1 MSGLILCSKQSNVP
15 YYIAELNLNIYSI
28 EELSYYLYHHLY
40 LIEDG
45 FFNEKLVQYIEEECK
60 LPKVA
65 EKLRNGIKEKASF
78 GECVK
83 IILTGSAYYN
93 EKELEKIQGTLDEIG
108 NKSMSHRRKAR
119 ADILMECKKYTTA
132 LAAYREVLAKRDRND
147 STQFCSDVWY
157 NIGVVY
163 IKMFL
168 FQEALEAFF
177 HAYACCPREELI
189 DDMLRVC
196 LIWQNETEVL
206 KIVGKY
212 KVTDERLQQCRNQVE
227 QERETLTQSSF
238 MEKLQLEAGNIPE
251 EEGQELS
258 RTKLMCYVAGKW
270 KSSYRDEMIG

>member
-1 MSGLILCSKQSNVP
+1 MSGLILCSKQSKIP

-40 LIEDG
+40 LIEDE
-45 FFNEKLVQYIEEECK
+45 FFNDKLVQYIEQECR

-65 EKLRNGIKEKASF
+65 AKLRNCIQEKAPF

-83 IILTGSAYYN
+83 IILTASAYYS
-93 EKELEKIQGTLDEIG
+93 ERELDKIQDTLSEIG
-108 NKSMSHRRKAR
+108 NKSLSERRKAR
-119 ADILMECKKYTTA
+119 ADILMGCKKYTGA
-132 LAAYREVLAKRDRND
+132 LSAYREVLAKRDRND

-189 DDMLRVC
+189 DDMLRIC

-212 KVTDERLQQCRNQVE
+212 KVTDERLQKCRNQVDR
-227 QERETLTQSSF
+227 EREVLMQESF
-238 MEKLQLEAGNIPE
+238 MEKLQKEASAVS
-251 EEGQELS
+251 QEDIQDLT
-258 RTKLMCYVAGKW
+258 RTKLMYYVAGKW
-270 KSSYRDEMIG
+270 KASYRDEMIG